1 MDGAGPGHSE
11 TVENRVPW
19 SDRRRRTVLGL
30 GAGVLVM
37 GLAALALPDE
47 YGATAAVLAALFAF
61 LLVTALVVFVAVPGP
76 GTLGTLSRSV
86 PLAGAVLVVAVL
98 LLLSTD
104 AALRW
109 LWILIALAAAGWTA
123 SAVWRTRRSGE

>member
-1 MDGAGPGHSE
+1 MDRPVSGHCE

-19 SDRRRRTVLGL
+19 SSRRRRLLLGL
-30 GAGVLVM
+30 VGGTLLFGV
-37 GLAALALPDE
+37 AALALPDE
-47 YGATAAVLAALFAF
+47 YGATSAVLAALCAF
-61 LLVTALVVFVAVPGP
+61 LLVTAVVVFVAVPGP
-76 GTLGTLSRSV
+76 GTLETLSRSV

-109 LWILIALAAAGWTA
+109 LWILIAVAAAGWTA

>member
-1 MDGAGPGHSE
+1 MSGHSE

-19 SDRRRRTVLGL
+19 SARRKRTLLGL
-30 GAGVLVM
+30 AAGAVVM

-47 YGATAAVLAALFAF
+47 YGATAAVLAALLAF
-61 LLVTALVVFVAVPGP
+61 LLVTAVVVFVAVPGP
-76 GTLGTLSRSV
+76 DTLGTLARSV

-109 LWILIALAAAGWTA
+109 LWILIALAAAAWTA
-123 SAVWRTRRSGE
+123 SALWRTRRSED

>member
-1 MDGAGPGHSE
+1 VDRPGTGHSE
-11 TVENRVPW
+11 TVENRVAW
-19 SDRRRRTVLGL
+19 SSRRRRTLLAL
-30 GAGVLVM
+30 GAGAAVM

-61 LLVTALVVFVAVPGP
+61 LLVTALVVFIAVPGP
-76 GTLGTLSRSV
+76 GTLETLSRSV

-109 LWILIALAAAGWTA
+109 LWVLTSLAAAAWTA
-123 SAVWRTRRSGE
+123 SAVWRTRRSED

>member
-1 MDGAGPGHSE
+1 MDRAHAGHSG

-19 SDRRRRTVLGL
+19 SDRRKRTLVGL
-30 GAGVLVM
+30 GAGAVVM

-47 YGATAAVLAALFAF
+47 FGATSAVLAALLAF
-61 LLVTALVVFVAVPGP
+61 LLVTAFVVFVAVPGP
-76 GTLGTLSRSV
+76 GTLETLSRSV

-98 LLLSTD
+98 LLMSTD

-109 LWILIALAAAGWTA
+109 LWILTALAAAGWTA
-123 SAVWRTRRSGE
+123 SAVWRTRRSEE